1 MLSDTICLHRWSV
14 SSEILD
20 TSSGLSTLFC
30 RTTRSVVQTGKWWQE
45 YSSGFSAQ
53 QRAAVR
59 TLIEGIR
66 ILFWDNIDPAAQQQ
80 IVDAEAIWDSS
91 ENQRTWAT

>member
-1 MLSDTICLHRWSV
+1 MGSRLYFAEQPEALSKK
-14 SSEILD
+14 
-20 TSSGLSTLFC
+20 
-30 RTTRSVVQTGKWWQE
+30 GKWWQE

-59 TLIEGIR
+59 TFIEGIL